1 MYVYGVLLDAF
12 CKCGWSLTIWYLC
25 SPNIPQV
32 DACEF
37 NRRNLW
43 HFLVTPSAV
52 AATKLTLHPRKCIFV
67 HFLLSDIASGRTCV
81 HTQGAT
87 FSQIQKSIS
96 EYCVLVFEQARARDS
111 YHDELYFLSYSN
123 LCNRINA
130 EVMATAM
137 KAVTALFLIFFF
149 FNSFHFK
156 YVVYNKSWFLRCTEK

>member
-1 MYVYGVLLDAF
+1 M
-12 CKCGWSLTIWYLC
+12 
-25 SPNIPQV
+25 
-32 DACEF
+32 
-37 NRRNLW
+37 
-43 HFLVTPSAV
+43 
-52 AATKLTLHPRKCIFV
+52 

-81 HTQGAT
+81 HTQGAQ

-137 KAVTALFLIFFF
+137 KAVTALFLIFFSSTLF
-149 FNSFHFK
+149 ISNMLFTIKVDFYDAQKNKKIEMRKKSFIF
-156 YVVYNKSWFLRCTEK
+156 YVLQQTFYGRHCSTVPHTQTHTPNKTNIHMELPQYICTLV